1 MTSHPLL
8 RLLWTSLTAVLVT
21 ACVTA
26 GPTAAPS
33 PGDAAATRS
42 YPPPIPRDQTVTI
55 RFESYLLATAG
66 PNRDAQLQL
75 LEEFARV
82 HPNIKVETKATPDQE
97 IIPSVRAQLAAGN
110 PPDVSMLLLREW
122 DVVVEN
128 IAPIPLDE
136 IVSPDELRAHL
147 GGDFPIHPRAI
158 ELTRRNGRLYGLAW
172 VFSTPTLF
180 YNADLFRQAGLDPNR
195 PPRTWDEVKQMGLQI
210 TQRTGKQGLYIACIE
225 LDWCSQAILYSNGG
239 HVLSPDRTRITFGEP
254 PAIEAFRIWQDLV
267 NSGVHVKLTGA
278 EALDAFSAGNL
289 AMYLQTSAVQAR
301 LIAAAKDKWELRSA
315 GMPAFGTKP
324 VKPTNSGAGLG
335 ILSRDPLKQR
345 AAWELVKFLTSERA
359 YNVITA
365 QMGYLPLRPS
375 LINDD
380 RYLKSWAQTS
390 LVLPNLEQL
399 DGMEASTAYPGD
411 NHVQI
416 RDIYLKA
423 KQAVLLQGADP
434 ERTMREAQAR
444 AQELMP
450 RR

>member
-1 MTSHPLL
+1 MPQQSWFRVALAGLAGLL
-8 RLLWTSLTAVLVT
+8 VAGCATG
-21 ACVTA
+21 

-33 PGDAAATRS
+33 SGNAPSVRNF
-42 YPPPIPRDQTVTI
+42 PPPIPKDQTVTI

-75 LEEFARV
+75 LDEFAKL

-128 IAPIPLDE
+128 LAPVPLED
-136 IVSPDELRAHL
+136 IVPPDELQAHL
-147 GGDFPIHPRAI
+147 GGEFPIHPKAI
-158 ELTRRNGRLYGLAW
+158 ALTRRNGKLHGLAW

-195 PPRTWDEVKQMGLQI
+195 PPKTWEEVKQVGLQI

-225 LDWCSQAILYSNGG
+225 LDWCSQAMIFSNGG
-239 HVLSPDRTRITFGEP
+239 QVLSPDRTRIQFGEP
-254 PAIEAFRIWQDLV
+254 PAIEAYKVWQDLV

-278 EALDAFSAGNL
+278 EALDAFSAGNM
-289 AMYLQTSAVQAR
+289 AMYLQTSATQAR

-315 GMPAFGTKP
+315 GMPAFGSKP

-335 ILSRDPLKQR
+335 ILATDPLKQR

-359 YNVITA
+359 YNIITA
-365 QMGYLPLRPS
+365 GMGYLPLRPG
-375 LINDD
+375 LIRDE
-380 RYLKSWAQTS
+380 RYLKSWAQQS
-390 LVLPNLEQL
+390 LILPNLEQL
-399 DGMEASTAYPGD
+399 DGLEASTAYPGD

-416 RDIYLKA
+416 RDIFLKTQ
-423 KQAVLLQGADP
+423 QAVLLQGADP
-434 ERTMREAQAR
+434 ERSWREAQAR